1 METPEPLYKKLKIN
15 MLKNNIILKNCLFV
29 FDKLTNDLP
38 DVFDQFF
45 QPLNENLQSGLVAGH
60 LSFIKD
66 ILQIRRL
73 HW

>member
-1 METPEPLYKKLKIN
+1 